1 MQKIVLASGN
11 KGKIKEFSEILKNY
25 EVIGCKELG
34 VTEEIEETGSTFYEN
49 ALIKA
54 KYVSEKLG
62 VVALADD
69 SGLMVDSL
77 NGAPGVYSARYAGE
91 NGNDEKNIDKLLK
104 DLQGEKNRAA
114 KFVST
119 LILYYPDGKII
130 TATGQTCGEILK
142 ERQGNCGFGYDPVFY
157 SYDLKKSFG
166 TATECEKNSV
176 SHRGRAIANLLE
188 KLK

>member
-11 KGKIKEFSEILKNY
+11 KGKIKEFSEILTDY

-34 VTEEIEETGSTFYEN
+34 VTEEIEETGVTFYEN

-62 VVALADD
+62 IAALADD
-69 SGLMVDSL
+69 SGLVVDAL
-77 NGAPGVYSARYAGE
+77 NGEPGVYSARYAGE
-91 NGNDEKNIDKLLK
+91 NGNDEKNIDKLLNNLCGK
-104 DLQGEKNRAA
+104 ENRSA
-114 KFVST
+114 KFIST
-119 LILYYPDGKII
+119 LVLYYPDGGII
-130 TATGQTCGEILK
+130 TASGQTCGEILK
-142 ERQGNCGFGYDPVFY
+142 ERHGNCGFGYDPVFY

-166 TATECEKNSV
+166 EATESEKNSV
-176 SHRGRAIANLLE
+176 SHRGRAIANLMN